1 MEGGIKYTKQL
12 PRPSKNILV
21 WEFTKLCIRTYERGK
36 APCIYKIFCLGGSS
50 CEVSENITTV
60 WIIGGGGCKKRV
72 MQRHG
77 PPSPTPR
84 WRSRNWCW
92 RGGALCIGERSD
104 WGVFKSQKMSKRHY
118 IRTVLT
124 GSALLINILPPL
136 SLSLFLGGCAR
147 ARLHP
152 PLHS

>member
-60 WIIGGGGCKKRV
+60 WIIGGGGVKR
-72 MQRHG
+72 
-77 PPSPTPR
+77 
-84 WRSRNWCW
+84 
-92 RGGALCIGERSD
+92 
-104 WGVFKSQKMSKRHY
+104 
-118 IRTVLT
+118 
-124 GSALLINILPPL
+124 GSCSAMDPLPPPPGEDPGIDVGGGGGRSVL
-136 SLSLFLGGCAR
+136 ERGLIEESLKAKKCQKDIILELFSPDR
-147 ARLHP
+147 P
-152 PLHS
+152 S

>member
-60 WIIGGGGCKKRV
+60 WIIGGGGVKRGSCSA
-72 MQRHG
+72 MDPL
-77 PPSPTPR
+77 PPPPGEDPGIDVG
-84 WRSRNWCW
+84 
-92 RGGALCIGERSD
+92 GGALCIGERSD